1 MKFLL
6 LIFAAACPLL
16 AQEGEAP
23 FQIHGQATVV
33 TQAHPAFPSPYQ
45 GTNSLRPEGEA
56 ATSFTTTLQSGF
68 RLWTGAEFYLDGEA
82 AAGKGVSKVLGLAG
96 APNGETYRVGD
107 PSLRAG
113 VVRAYLRQNWDLGGE
128 IQKVEEGDHQLS
140 GSRSSRRLT
149 LVAGKFSVMDLFD
162 GNAYAHDPRT
172 QFLNWTLMGQGAWD
186 YPADTRGYTWGFVLA
201 MAWDEWAFRAGRFAM
216 PLEANQMAMDHDLG
230 RSHGDALEAEHG
242 HQLGGLPGTAK
253 LLLYRNT
260 APMGNYR
267 QSLQASPGAPDVTAT
282 RAQGREK
289 HGWGLN
295 LEQAL
300 TQDLGL
306 FSRYSWN
313 DGRTETWVFTEV
325 DRSICLGLSL
335 KGGAWGR
342 SDDGIGLAF
351 VENGLSPE
359 HRDYLAAGGYGF
371 LLGDGRLNY
380 ASERIAET
388 YYSLRLG
395 KRFTASLD
403 GQRCWRPAYNR
414 DRGPVT
420 LLAARLHLQF

>member
-1 MKFLL
+1 
-6 LIFAAACPLL
+6 
-16 AQEGEAP
+16 
-23 FQIHGQATVV
+23 
-33 TQAHPAFPSPYQ
+33 
-45 GTNSLRPEGEA
+45 
-56 ATSFTTTLQSGF
+56 
-68 RLWTGAEFYLDGEA
+68 
-82 AAGKGVSKVLGLAG
+82 
-96 APNGETYRVGD
+96 
-107 PSLRAG
+107 
-113 VVRAYLRQNWDLGGE
+113 
-128 IQKVEEGDHQLS
+128 
-140 GSRSSRRLT
+140 
-149 LVAGKFSVMDLFD
+149 MDLFD